1 MYIFSGLND
10 DSANGFNLRQ
20 KFINLLKSLVLQTE
34 KHPLRLI
41 FITDHRS
48 VFQIE
53 KTFEDT
59 LPPFPLENEVF
70 SGKVP
75 RFSREYVQ
83 VGPIVDL
90 VEPWTTT
97 MKTYFNHAKERFTYE
112 NKDPGYFLTFNHTQ
126 ILAIAKKIYLLT
138 FISVY
143 IRGFIN
149 FEITV
154 GCGLKCHWYLRTLN
168 LKFKKRGPKLKFSCL
183 CPDSLGGPCTE
194 QADRAS

>member
-1 MYIFSGLND
+1 MKTNSLQFLASCCSSRAPSHGIDIKYILYIFSGLND

-112 NKDPGYFLTFNHTQ
+112 NKDPGYFLTFN
-126 ILAIAKKIYLLT
+126 L
-138 FISVY
+138 
-143 IRGFIN
+143 
-149 FEITV
+149 
-154 GCGLKCHWYLRTLN
+154 
-168 LKFKKRGPKLKFSCL
+168 LKFW
-183 CPDSLGGPCTE
+183 
-194 QADRAS
+194 Q

>member
-1 MYIFSGLND
+1 MVFVSLRHTSNVLYDFMFTDPSSMVDWDDHIQIAIVLKGLND

-20 KFINLLKSLVLQTE
+20 KFINLLKSLVLQTK

-97 MKTYFNHAKERFTYE
+97 MKIYFNHAKERFTYE
-112 NKDPGYFLTFNHTQ
+112 NKDPDKLLKWNLPTSTTTQFTTLVHFTKEYFQN
-126 ILAIAKKIYLLT
+126 
-138 FISVY
+138 
-143 IRGFIN
+143 
-149 FEITV
+149 
-154 GCGLKCHWYLRTLN
+154 
-168 LKFKKRGPKLKFSCL
+168 
-183 CPDSLGGPCTE
+183 
-194 QADRAS
+194 

>member
-1 MYIFSGLND
+1 MND

-112 NKDPGYFLTFNHTQ
+112 NKDPGYFLTFN
-126 ILAIAKKIYLLT
+126 LL
-138 FISVY
+138 ISLYSFVPIDIFCAPHKGQLISKY
-143 IRGFIN
+143 FQD
-149 FEITV
+149 F
-154 GCGLKCHWYLRTLN
+154 
-168 LKFKKRGPKLKFSCL
+168 
-183 CPDSLGGPCTE
+183 CPSL
-194 QADRAS
+194 